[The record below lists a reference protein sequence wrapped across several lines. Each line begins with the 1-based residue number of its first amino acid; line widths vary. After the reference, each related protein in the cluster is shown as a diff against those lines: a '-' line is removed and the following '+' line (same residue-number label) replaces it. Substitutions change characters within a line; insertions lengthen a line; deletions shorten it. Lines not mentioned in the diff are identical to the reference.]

1 MAPTVPLAG
10 GDAAAPL
17 GAAGSAVGTVALALL
32 DVLSSPPTR
41 PLPSRTAEAMTAEDA
56 PTASAGRMG
65 ERGFSGGRPPE
76 AARSWMRVGS
86 SSGRRGRPAAGGGPG
101 GPPPACPQV
110 PGHRA
115 A

>member
-32 DVLSSPPTR
+32 DGLSSPPAR
-41 PLPSRTAEAMTAEDA
+41 PLPSRTAETMTAEIA
-56 PTASAGRMG
+56 PPASAGRMG

-86 SSGRRGRPAAGGGPG
+86 SARPRGGPAAGGGRG
-101 GPPPACPQV
+101 
-110 PGHRA
+110 RA
-115 A
+115 P

>member
-41 PLPSRTAEAMTAEDA
+41 PLPSRTADTMTAEIA
-56 PTASAGRMG
+56 PPASAGRMG
-65 ERGFSGGRPPE
+65 ERDRCEGWPA

-86 SSGRRGRPAAGGGPG
+86 SSGRTGRLATVGRSAGSRRRSR
-101 GPPPACPQV
+101 QL
-110 PGHRA
+110 
-115 A
+115 

>member
-32 DVLSSPPTR
+32 DEVSSPPTR
-41 PLPSRTAEAMTAEDA
+41 PLPSRTAETMTAEIA
-56 PTASAGRMG
+56 PPASAGRSG
-65 ERGFSGGRPPE
+65 ERGFSGGRPPD

-86 SSGRRGRPAAGGGPG
+86 SSGRAG
-101 GPPPACPQV
+101 
-110 PGHRA
+110 RA
-115 A
+115 ATVGR